1 MIKKNRY
8 SILSILSPFLGVVL
22 IVIGISDNMILA
34 PLSLVIGVILGFAF
48 AVVSL
53 FKKEKKLLS
62 FIALV
67 INTVIIVFGPDRFF

>member
-1 MIKKNRY
+1 VIKKNRY
-8 SILSILSPFLGVVL
+8 SILSILSPFLGVGL

-34 PLSLVIGVILGFAF
+34 PLSLLIGVILGFAL

>member
-1 MIKKNRY
+1 M
-8 SILSILSPFLGVVL
+8 GL

-34 PLSLVIGVILGFAF
+34 PLSLLIGVILGFAL

>member
-8 SILSILSPFLGVVL
+8 SILSILSPFLGVGL

-34 PLSLVIGVILGFAF
+34 PLSLLIGVILGFAL